1 MEEGEGVSGGLH
13 ANFAIWEG
21 QNAKY
26 MDMTRDEGQDAKTY
40 WPMTEH
46 NVLFR

>member
-21 QNAKY
+21 SKCKIY
-26 MDMTRDEGQDAKTY
+26 GQDKG
-40 WPMTEH
+40 
-46 NVLFR
+46 